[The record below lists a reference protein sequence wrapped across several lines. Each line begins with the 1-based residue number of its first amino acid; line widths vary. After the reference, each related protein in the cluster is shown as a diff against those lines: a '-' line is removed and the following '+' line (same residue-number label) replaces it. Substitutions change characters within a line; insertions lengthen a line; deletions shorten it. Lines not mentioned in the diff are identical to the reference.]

1 MVDGGARL
9 AAAGAERE
17 RKAVGRGN
25 YGLNMDPTAMVVCK
39 NLRKVE
45 KEIVQDIKDSRL
57 PGGILASQSHMEL

>member
-1 MVDGGARL
+1 MVGGGERP

-25 YGLNMDPTAMVVCK
+25 YGLNMDSTAMVVCK
-39 NLRKVE
+39 NLRKVG

-57 PGGILASQSHMEL
+57 PGGILASQSHTEL

>member
-1 MVDGGARL
+1 MVGWRSEARGGGRRER
-9 AAAGAERE
+9 AEGCRE
-17 RKAVGRGN
+17 RKLWFE
-25 YGLNMDPTAMVVCK
+25 YGSTAMVVCK